1 MAASMNP
8 AAQNLVN
15 SLAGQPTL
23 LMKMAVLS
31 LGKNYSIMDPEQR
44 VLGTIGLDAKQNVTG
59 AVVASAVSQ
68 IAGDYVGRWAA
79 RRREYEYEV
88 KDAQGQ
94 LAMLI
99 RKGIGGN
106 TSIFQVVDSS
116 TGGSFGH
123 IDMKRSLIGGLKA
136 SWVGP
141 DGSPLMASKGNIIRR
156 KYSIV
161 GPNGAELGKV
171 RHKILAVRDV
181 WQLELGPGTNHLYS
195 AIFATIL
202 DFEKKM

>member
-15 SLAGQPTL
+15 SLNGQPLL
-23 LMKMAVLS
+23 LMKMAILS
-31 LGKNYSIMDPEQR
+31 LGKNYSIMDKDQR
-44 VLGTIGLDAKQNVTG
+44 VLGSVSLDAGQNLTG

-68 IAGDYVGRWAA
+68 VAGAYVGRWAA

-94 LAMLI
+94 LAMHI
-99 RKGIGGN
+99 RKGKGGN
-106 TSIFQVVDSS
+106 TSIFQVVDAV

-123 IDMKRSLIGGLKA
+123 IDMKRSLFGGLKA
-136 SWVGP
+136 AWIGP
-141 DGSPLMASKGNIIRR
+141 DGAQLMSSKGNIIRR
-156 KYSIV
+156 KYTIV
-161 GPNGAELGKV
+161 GANGAELGKV
-171 RHKILAVRDV
+171 RHKIMAIRDV
-181 WQLELGPGTNHLYS
+181 WQLELDPGTNHLYS
-195 AIFATIL
+195 AIFATVL